1 MLEEIGGSMFSENN
15 QISGRQVFRLL
26 TYDFLGMGTL
36 LLPTMLADTAGRDG
50 IFCILAG
57 ILSTFLYLKLL
68 RYLLKGMKT
77 SYPDF
82 LKQKCGKVC
91 GYVLWGGYF
100 LYFILMASYTAYL
113 FSTLM
118 LSGLVENISFYLV
131 LLLILLLAF
140 YGMAGG
146 IEGRARVY
154 EMLFWFLMIPLFL
167 MLFAACRE
175 VKPVYWSPVFVA
187 DGKEVL
193 SGSYYVL
200 FCYSMVSIVLFLK
213 EYVADRKKCVGAA
226 EKAVWFSGG
235 VFAALYLILI
245 GLFGVEALAQMKFPA
260 VTMMSRVQ
268 VTGGFLKRTDA
279 FMFSIWFFTLYA
291 MLNSM
296 VFYSGNLTEKVIRD
310 CGGYLEGKKRMLP
323 YLILLLLVYGVAVLF
338 YRNQQILDSVTFLLW
353 KIGTPFVVGVPVLL
367 CLTGER
373 KKHNKKVRVLVLVC
387 FLFGCLFLQGC
398 NVAELEDKAFPVLL
412 NIRDQDDF
420 QNVWLNHEY
429 AGNKEVD
436 YNHLKVVLIERSF
449 LEKEAEVEDMLSM
462 LEQGKEVPWN
472 AYVMTTESCD
482 RLAQTDGELD
492 VLLGN
497 YLEELLENTSGIDQ
511 KAYPT
516 LGMLYEERANH
527 LETLYIPFVDI
538 EGEQS
543 GAVQDDTGRPQITAY
558 EVWKRGRAV
567 GLVDTDTARAAFFT
581 QNFADDY
588 TLQLA
593 PELYVKVDAAS
604 CRVKET
610 EKIGAGGL
618 TEQVVTVTVTGEGEI
633 LSGTVSA
640 SENPANSEA
649 GNTETNITNTSYEKM
664 TRKKEQIINTR
675 MENYLNAIAAHALE
689 KEIDITNSYRNLGA
703 DNRTWY
709 FKYQNTPAAYE
720 KDIKIQY
727 LVKINWKS
735 E

>member
-1 MLEEIGGSMFSENN
+1 M
-15 QISGRQVFRLL
+15 FRLL

-118 LSGLVENISFYLV
+118 LNGLVENISFYLV

-175 VKPVYWSPVFVA
+175 VKPAYWSPVFVA
-187 DGKEVL
+187 DGKEML
-193 SGSYYVL
+193 NGSYYVF

-213 EYVADRKKCVGAA
+213 EYVSDDKKHISAA
-226 EKAVWFSGG
+226 EKAVGFSGG

-296 VFYSGNLTEKVIRD
+296 VFYSGNLAAKVIRD

-323 YLILLLLVYGVAVLF
+323 YLILLLLVYGVTVLF
-338 YRNQQILDSVTFLLW
+338 YRNQQFLDCVTFLLW
-353 KIGTPFVVGVPVLL
+353 KLGTPFVVGVPILL

-462 LEQGKEVPWN
+462 LEQEKEVPWN

-482 RLAQTDGELD
+482 RLAQTEGELD

-543 GAVQDDTGRPQITAY
+543 GAVEDDTEKPQITAY
-558 EVWKRGRAV
+558 EVWKRGRAA

-610 EKIGAGGL
+610 EKIGVGGL
-618 TEQVVTVTVTGEGEI
+618 TEQIVAVTVTGEGEI

-640 SENPANSEA
+640 SE
-649 GNTETNITNTSYEKM
+649 
-664 TRKKEQIINTR
+664 KEQLLNTR
-675 MENYLNAIAAHALE
+675 MEDYLNAIAAHALE

>member
-1 MLEEIGGSMFSENN
+1 MFSENN

-118 LSGLVENISFYLV
+118 LNGLVENVSFYLV

-154 EMLFWFLMIPLFL
+154 EILFWFLMIPLFL

-175 VKPVYWSPVFVA
+175 VKPAYWSPVFVA

-213 EYVADRKKCVGAA
+213 EYVADRRKCVGAA

-235 VFAALYLILI
+235 VFAVLYLILI
-245 GLFGVEALAQMKFPA
+245 GLFGAEALAQMKFPA

-268 VTGGFLKRTDA
+268 ITGGFLKRTDA

-296 VFYSGNLTEKVIRD
+296 VFYSGNLAEKVIRD

-338 YRNQQILDSVTFLLW
+338 YRNQQFLDCMTFLLW

-449 LEKEAEVEDMLSM
+449 LEKEAAVDDMLSM
-462 LEQGKEVPWN
+462 LEQEKEVPWN

-482 RLAQTDGELD
+482 RLAQTEGKLD
-492 VLLGN
+492 TLLGN

-543 GAVQDDTGRPQITAY
+543 GAVQDDTEKPQITAY
-558 EVWKRGRAV
+558 EVWKRGRVA

-610 EKIGAGGL
+610 EKIGVGGL
-618 TEQVVTVTVTGEGEI
+618 TEQIVAVTVTGEGEI

-640 SENPANSEA
+640 SE
-649 GNTETNITNTSYEKM
+649 
-664 TRKKEQIINTR
+664 KEQLLNTR
-675 MENYLNAIAAHALE
+675 MEDYLNAIAAHALE

>member
-1 MLEEIGGSMFSENN
+1 MFSENN

-118 LSGLVENISFYLV
+118 LNGLVENISFYLV

-175 VKPVYWSPVFVA
+175 VKPAYWSPVFVA

-213 EYVADRKKCVGAA
+213 EYVADRRKCVGAA

-235 VFAALYLILI
+235 VFAVLYLILI
-245 GLFGVEALAQMKFPA
+245 GLFGAEALAQMKFPA

-268 VTGGFLKRTDA
+268 ITGGFLKRTDA

-296 VFYSGNLTEKVIRD
+296 VFYSGNLAERVIRD

-353 KIGTPFVVGVPVLL
+353 KIGTPFVVCVPVLL

-462 LEQGKEVPWN
+462 LEQEKEVPWN

-482 RLAQTDGELD
+482 RLAQTEGELD

-516 LGMLYEERANH
+516 LGMLYEERTNH

-543 GAVQDDTGRPQITAY
+543 GAVEDDTEKPQITAY
-558 EVWKRGRAV
+558 EVWKRGRAA

-618 TEQVVTVTVTGEGEI
+618 TEQIVTVTVTGEGEI

-640 SENPANSEA
+640 SE
-649 GNTETNITNTSYEKM
+649 
-664 TRKKEQIINTR
+664 KEQLLNTR
-675 MENYLNAIAAHALE
+675 MEDYLNAIAAHALE